1 MATRAKPKP
10 SAKGKVSGTKPIGAK
25 KRGKLEVNCFLPD
38 TWGHAMFNKKTGVY
52 PLTDEDMQ
60 QCYLRV
66 YGSDMFK
73 SKPFDTC
80 FASDVRVAVEER
92 CPYWIRLVQ
101 MIEHEL
107 ALTARMAGKILH
119 ANFAPNSS
127 VDKAFVA
134 FSIMVDTYTARAPER
149 ADPLWRPGLVKALS
163 GRMIS
168 ANCAFNSKNY
178 NLFRHDT
185 KEGGQHLIKLCKALK
200 VGGLDSDAGDSGKT
214 WAARLNLRL
223 QRAGVTNGDIASMN
237 TGQLMGNAEKK
248 GFLYAEEAMI
258 VARRR
263 IALAKANAKERA
275 RVNAL
280 AKAAGGRIS
289 TGEPSG
295 LDRFLKPPDLGRQQ
309 SSATEMSAWSQG
321 TTASP
326 RSQFDGSNSDR
337 AEGNRTEGD
346 DFGDQFQGN
355 PDHAPPVG
363 FARRMFHG
371 ASLESI
377 REDTKNATKWG
388 VPGLKALQLDMTSG
402 NGSWVQVLGYKL
414 DGKMVTYVMQE
425 MPYTA
430 QDRQQ
435 PSFGWTP
442 YQLAGAFLAAEMQFG
457 RLPPPAVLGSVQN
470 QQERSQTQQLIDGL
484 TASIVG
490 ASKRQKTD
498 PEGGWSDDLQAIF
511 EQIEKHSGTSAESLA
526 AIMSLTD
533 GKEILTLIR
542 WLSRCKS
549 FEAVERKMPRHASI
563 LERRINSYNDT
574 WKTSWTVLTVVR
586 LWSFNWKLVTE
597 DDLVASMVAGQATAA
612 ESEEMGV
619 TVDSS
624 GQFVIKQVAK
634 GAKAKGGFTSCQV
647 IKDIWVHL
655 HNLFRM
661 GFGITGAH
669 ALVPPLETLSE
680 AVDAPNVVQ
689 GEAAEDA
696 MAAVPARCA
705 RRFLHLRHAIEHQPG
720 DGSPRRVR
728 AVLA

>member
-1 MATRAKPKP
+1 MKRAASPVRGMSTRAKPKP
-10 SAKGKVSGTKPIGAK
+10 SAKGKSSGTKPIGAK
-25 KRGKLEVNCFLPD
+25 TKGKLEVNCFLPD

-52 PLTDEDMQ
+52 PLTEEEMQ
-60 QCYLRV
+60 QCYLLV

-107 ALTARMAGKILH
+107 ELTARMAGKILH

-134 FSIMVDTYTARAPER
+134 FSIMVDTYTARTPER
-149 ADPLWRPGLVKALS
+149 TDSLWRPGLVKALS
-163 GRMIS
+163 GRMVS
-168 ANCAFNSKNY
+168 ANCALNSKNY

-214 WAARLNLRL
+214 WSARLNLRL

-289 TGEPSG
+289 TGGPSG
-295 LDRFLKPPDLGRQQ
+295 AGMQPPDLGRQE

-377 REDTKNATKWG
+377 REDTKNATKWA

-430 QDRQQ
+430 QDRLQ

-498 PEGGWSDDLQAIF
+498 PEGARRRRRQRRRRQHWAVVTGYGVGSY
-511 EQIEKHSGTSAESLA
+511 K
-526 AIMSLTD
+526 
-533 GKEILTLIR
+533 
-542 WLSRCKS
+542 
-549 FEAVERKMPRHASI
+549 EAVNKWRDSGADITSDTCFWKAHGRECMN
-563 LERRINSYNDT
+563 NS
-574 WKTSWTVLTVVR
+574 
-586 LWSFNWKLVTE
+586 
-597 DDLVASMVAGQATAA
+597 
-612 ESEEMGV
+612 
-619 TVDSS
+619 
-624 GQFVIKQVAK
+624 
-634 GAKAKGGFTSCQV
+634 C
-647 IKDIWVHL
+647 
-655 HNLFRM
+655 
-661 GFGITGAH
+661 
-669 ALVPPLETLSE
+669 
-680 AVDAPNVVQ
+680 
-689 GEAAEDA
+689 
-696 MAAVPARCA
+696 PACK
-705 RRFLHLRHAIEHQPG
+705 H
-720 DGSPRRVR
+720 GSQ
-728 AVLA
+728 